1 MGELQCKGIM
11 LRNRV
16 AMIEELFGP
25 PRMEAIAA
33 RLQTALADGLRY
45 GTVLSGG
52 WYPLAWLRDL
62 HDAARDELG
71 RGPELAREL
80 GYRGAMKNLR
90 TVHRIFLS
98 IMSPAGVLE
107 RSQRL
112 FNAYFDGGV
121 FEVASSTPR
130 SALARLHECW
140 GFDRNVFEAV
150 AGTSQ
155 AALELCRA
163 SDIAV
168 ELELDPRDSSAAT
181 IRATWR

>member
-1 MGELQCKGIM
+1 MGEVQCKGIM

-16 AMIEELFGP
+16 AMIEELFGGP
-25 PRMEAIAA
+25 KLQAVEA
-33 RLQTALADGLRY
+33 RLKSELAEGLRY

-62 HDAARDELG
+62 HDAACAELG

-130 SALARLHECW
+130 SAVARLRECW
-140 GFDRNVFEAV
+140 GFDPNVFEAV

-163 SDIAV
+163 SDIRV

-181 IRATWR
+181 IHAAWR